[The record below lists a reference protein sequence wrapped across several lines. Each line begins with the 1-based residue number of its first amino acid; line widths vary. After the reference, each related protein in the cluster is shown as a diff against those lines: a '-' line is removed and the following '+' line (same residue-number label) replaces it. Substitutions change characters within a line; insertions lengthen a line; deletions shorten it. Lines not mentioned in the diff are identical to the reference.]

1 MIQKHTYLI
10 PSDKSGVQIVRVF
23 HLYKGFSRKIAY
35 FGDFVK
41 VSVRDVKVGSVL
53 LKKAKP
59 KGLIIRTKNQIFKN
73 DGSFIKFNFNN
84 IILLKKRTTSF
95 GKRMYGPILKNIKR
109 KKLIASFSKI
119 L

>member
-1 MIQKHTYLI
+1 MIQKSSILI
-10 PSDKSGVQIVRVF
+10 PSDKSGVQIVKVF

-41 VSVRDVKVGSVL
+41 VSVKDVKIGSVL

-59 KGLIIRTKNQIFKN
+59 KSLVIRTKNQIYKN
-73 DGSFIKFNFNN
+73 DGCSIKFFINN
-84 IILLKKRTTSF
+84 SILLKKRTTSF

>member
-1 MIQKHTYLI
+1 MVQKSSTLI
-10 PSDKSGVQIVRVF
+10 PGDKSGVQIVKVF

-41 VSVRDVKVGSVL
+41 VSVKEVKVGSAL

-73 DGSFIKFNFNN
+73 DGSFIKFTANN
-84 IILLKKRTTSF
+84 VILLKKRTTSF